1 MRRQILPGILA
12 GVGKDMKLIL
22 IGYRAAGKTTIGRL
36 LAEKIGLPFIDT
48 DKLIENEAGM
58 PLADVIQE
66 EGWTGFRKRETKAVM
81 SLGERGVCVV
91 ATGGGVVLS
100 RANTDM
106 LKKEGMLIYL
116 KADPGDIIER
126 LKKDEQKEGARP
138 RLTDAGLESETQ
150 TMLKQRIPLYEALAD
165 YTAQTEDK
173 SPLQV
178 VDDIYVHLVETGVV
192 AQINKLKKTNE

>member
-1 MRRQILPGILA
+1 
-12 GVGKDMKLIL
+12 MKLIL

-66 EGWTGFRKRETKAVM
+66 EGWPGFRKRETKAVM
-81 SLGERGVCVV
+81 SLDDKGVCVV

-100 RANTDM
+100 QANTDM

-116 KADPGDIIER
+116 KAEPGDIIER

-150 TMLKQRIPLYEALAD
+150 AMLKQRIPLYEALAD
-165 YTAQTEDK
+165 YTAQTEGK

-178 VDDIYVHLVETGVV
+178 VDDIYVHLVETGIV
-192 AQINKLKKTNE
+192 AQINKLKKTNG